1 MDYRTFISKPR
12 PQALAV
18 PLLIA
23 IALATASCGSA
34 NDDEPGLTN
43 VEPRE
48 GMRRRTSP
56 RCRYLSRTKRNV
68 FLPSVVKRPRTT
80 RSCR

>member
-23 IALATASCGSA
+23 IALAVASCGSA
-34 NDDEPGLTN
+34 NDDEPG
-43 VEPRE
+43 
-48 GMRRRTSP
+48 
-56 RCRYLSRTKRNV
+56 
-68 FLPSVVKRPRTT
+68 
-80 RSCR
+80 